1 MSMIAPG
8 DRMPFCAGMAADR
21 QPYSFDHQAG
31 RAAILVL
38 GGALGPDHLD
48 PVIDQLAMRQPELC
62 PLQADMLVLLGFAAG
77 PQAWISG
84 PGAASGLPV
93 MLCQDD
99 FFTRCGMAVDTAL
112 VVVIDRASRVVARW
126 TTHQAPATLAQAAV
140 TAVAQLDRE
149 TARDCPLPA
158 PVLPIPGLFDPNLC
172 AELIA
177 GFESGGHFDSGVSAM
192 DPNGKPTDTLNPDKK
207 RRRDWM
213 LQPGADIHER
223 VLDILFQRCGAEIK
237 RAYQADITHADRVL
251 VARYDDTG
259 GYFRRHRDNRGETV
273 AFRQFALSVNLNA
286 DYQGGHLLF
295 PEFNDH
301 RYRPGTGGGIIFST
315 SLLHEA
321 TPVTRGNRYVLL
333 TFLHDAK
340 AEARRV
346 ATLDAIKRRA
356 QPIAVPA

>member
-1 MSMIAPG
+1 MIAPG

-21 QPYSFDHQAG
+21 QAYSFDHQAG

-38 GGALGPDHLD
+38 GSALGADRLD
-48 PVIDQLAMRQPELC
+48 AVIDQLALRQPELC
-62 PLQADMLVLLGFAAG
+62 PLQADMLIMLGFAAG

-84 PGAASGLPV
+84 PGAASGLPMV
-93 MLCQDD
+93 LCQDD
-99 FFTRCGMAVDTAL
+99 FFARCGMAADTGL
-112 VVVIDRASRVVARW
+112 VVVIDRAARIVARW
-126 TTHQAPATLAQAAV
+126 PVQHADPAGLAQAALD
-140 TAVAQLDRE
+140 AIAHLDRE
-149 TARDCPLPA
+149 AARDCPLPA
-158 PVLPIPGLFDPNLC
+158 PVLPVQGLFDPDLC

-177 GFESGGHFDSGVSAM
+177 GFENGAHFDSGVSSL
-192 DPNGKPTDTLNPDKK
+192 DPNGKPADTLNHEKK

-213 LQPGADIHER
+213 LQPGSDIHER
-223 VLDILFQRCGAEIK
+223 VLDLLFQRCGAEIK

-286 DYQGGHLLF
+286 NYQGGHLLF
-295 PEFNDH
+295 PEYNDH
-301 RYRPGTGGGIIFST
+301 RYRPGAGGGIVFST

-321 TPVTRGNRYVLL
+321 TPVTQGSRYVLL

-346 ATLDAIKRRA
+346 ATLDAIRRRA
-356 QPIAVPA
+356 QAMAVPA

>member
-1 MSMIAPG
+1 MIAPG

-21 QPYSFDHQAG
+21 QPYAFDHQAG

-38 GGALGPDHLD
+38 GGALSADRLD
-48 PVIDQLAMRQPELC
+48 PVIEQLAIRQPELS
-62 PLQADMLVLLGFAAG
+62 PLQADMLVMLGFSAG

-84 PGAASGLPV
+84 PGATSGLPIV
-93 MLCQDD
+93 LCQDD
-99 FFTRCGMAVDTAL
+99 FFAQCGMAADTAR
-112 VVVIDRASRVVARW
+112 VVVIDRASRVVACW
-126 TTHQAPATLAQAAV
+126 TPQQHDPATLAQAALD
-140 TAVAQLDRE
+140 AVARLDRE

-158 PVLPIPGLFDPNLC
+158 PVLPVPGLFDQALC
-172 AELIA
+172 DELIE
-177 GFESGGHFDSGVSAM
+177 GFENAAHFDSGVSSLGA
-192 DPNGKPTDTLNPDKK
+192 DGKPADTLNHDKK

-213 LQPGADIHER
+213 LQPGAEIHER
-223 VLDILFQRCGAEIK
+223 VLDLLFQRCGAEIK

-301 RYRPGTGGGIIFST
+301 RYRPATGGGIIFST

-321 TPVTRGNRYVLL
+321 TPVTQGSRYVLL

-346 ATLDAIKRRA
+346 VTLDAIKRRA
-356 QPIAVPA
+356 QAMAVPA